1 MPRVTPKA
9 NEGLYQRLNYL
20 LGNLR
25 GVVQQQTTIVQDST
39 RYPPVGASGATGA
52 SGSTGYESVNPSG
65 PNTVMISGQLPNNVD
80 GSYAGMVS
88 PHRRYLYGPGASGA
102 ATHRP
107 YFGHQII
114 NDEGAVVFEANQDDQ
129 VSPNRFEFSYPGL
142 ITAGASGAAG
152 LSAKYPI
159 HIFQSGYVWLI
170 NASLSTVDSSNPVEV
185 GFYIN
190 GVQFYTLHIPCTT
203 NWIPYNNYNVSDT
216 IIPAASGATGYSVCC
231 VVAGQSGEY
240 IPSFTGATGAYIVET
255 VGDSGSLIPA
265 VWQTID
271 YGFCFHKFLLTSI
284 TGATGPAYGVPYLP
298 GNADD
303 YLQVKIESY
312 AGSTASDLQA
322 HMRVR

>member
-1 MPRVTPKA
+1 VPKVTPKA

-25 GVVQQQTTIVQDST
+25 GVVQQQTTVVQDST
-39 RYPPVGASGATGA
+39 RFPQVGATGASGA

-65 PNTVMISGQLPNNVD
+65 PNTVMISGQLPDNVD

-88 PHRRYLYGPGASGA
+88 PHRRYLYGASGA
-102 ATHRP
+102 AHRP

-142 ITAGASGAAG
+142 ITAGGTGAAG

-159 HIFQSGYVWLI
+159 HIFQPGYVWLI
-170 NASLSTVDSSNPVEV
+170 NASLSTVDSSNPVTV

-190 GVQFYTLHIPCTT
+190 GVQFYTLNIPCAA

-231 VVAGQSGEY
+231 VVAGESGEY
-240 IPSFTGATGAYIVET
+240 IPAFSSTPGSYIAEAA
-255 VGDSGSLIPA
+255 SGSTIPA

-271 YGFCFHKFLLTSI
+271 HGFCFHKFLLTSI
-284 TGATGPAYGVPYLP
+284 DGASSPAFGVPYLP

-312 AGSTASDLQA
+312 AGATASDLQA